1 MITYTLIAGLLLSS
15 VSAAGIVQAGLGL
28 GAVSRFAGPRSI
40 GRSDRAARPAVT
52 ILKPLHGDEPLLEEA
67 LESFFTQDYPNFQ
80 LIFGVHS
87 PTDPAIAVV
96 RTLRHR
102 YPGSDVALVIDGA
115 RHGANHK
122 ISNVIN
128 MQAAAKHDVLVLADS
143 DVHVAPDY
151 LERLVAALAIPG
163 TGAVTTLYAGRPA
176 HRGITGA
183 LGASY
188 ISHVFLPGALLARL
202 LGRQDCLGAT
212 MAFRRET
219 LDAIG
224 GFAALVDHLADDA
237 VLGTL
242 VQHHGLSVRLATTV
256 PSTTVPETTLGAL
269 LQHELRW
276 AHTIRSLAPVGHA
289 FSAIQFPIA
298 WALLA
303 VLASGFATWT
313 GFVVLAA
320 WLARA
325 VAAQQVDRLLHLP
338 SAAPVWLMPLR
349 DLICVALIV
358 ASYRGGKVRWR
369 GQVVEVDRPLYVV
382 SNPARTPYRAAEP
395 ALGEG

>member
-1 MITYTLIAGLLLSS
+1 MTSYTLIAGLLLSS

-28 GAVSRFAGPRSI
+28 AAVSRFAAPRSA
-40 GRSDRAARPAVT
+40 GRSDRATRPPVT

-67 LESFFTQDYPNFQ
+67 LESFFTQDYPDFQ
-80 LIFGVHS
+80 IVFGVHS
-87 PTDPAIAVV
+87 PTDPAIAAV

-102 YPGSDVALVIDGA
+102 YPGSDVALVIDSA

-151 LERLVAALAIPG
+151 LDRLVAALAIPG

-176 HRGITGA
+176 HPGLTGA

-188 ISHVFLPGALLARL
+188 ISHTFLPGALMARV

-212 MAFRRET
+212 MAFRRAT
-219 LDAIG
+219 LDSIG

-242 VQHHGLSVRLATTV
+242 VQRHGLAVRLATTV
-256 PSTTVPETTLGAL
+256 PSTTVPETGLGAL
-269 LQHELRW
+269 LHHELRW
-276 AHTIRSLAPVGHA
+276 ARTIRSLEPLGHA
-289 FSAIQFPIA
+289 LSVIQFPIA

-303 VLASGFATWT
+303 VPASGFAPWT

-325 VAAQQVDRLLHLP
+325 L
-338 SAAPVWLMPLR
+338 APPPR
-349 DLICVALIV
+349 
-358 ASYRGGKVRWR
+358 SG
-369 GQVVEVDRPLYVV
+369 
-382 SNPARTPYRAAEP
+382 
-395 ALGEG
+395 